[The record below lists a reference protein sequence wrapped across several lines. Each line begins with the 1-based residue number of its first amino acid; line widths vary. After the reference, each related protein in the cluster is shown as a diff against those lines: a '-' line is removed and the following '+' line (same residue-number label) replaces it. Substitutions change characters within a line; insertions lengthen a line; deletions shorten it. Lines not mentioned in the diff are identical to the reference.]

1 MAGLLVEFARLLRIL
16 GSMSG
21 NWNRREIRRTRNS
34 ALVIVLVPLLLI
46 IPGAFLGGWNWGAK
60 VAVIQIGMWISVFVS
75 IWLAWR
81 RVPIGAELSV
91 LLSATDSEKAGREF
105 TGDLREGVYDYIRL
119 VAAILASEIAAGFIA
134 LWLPA
139 HQNPAMALLLLPV
152 TIAFVTYTIWQEGRF
167 WWPALVHWLTWFTL
181 VTSVLAVFLP
191 KAAQEATNGSKE
203 VDGYLAALLRGEASV
218 QSVFWIIVAA
228 LVIAAMLAQKYGI
241 GKTKPAAKILIAVLV
256 IWWLAWGPGGGFIK
270 ERAAAYGEPRISAG
284 SGAGFR
290 RVEVRLKGVDQW
302 MRVANL
308 FPPCT
313 QYKIASGEARGG
325 LIRFADGSEQILGE
339 DGPDDLGRRDP
350 VAMKGEGVIG
360 VWVGPVGDC
369 RRSRG

>member
-1 MAGLLVEFARLLRIL
+1 MAGLLEFARLLRVL
-16 GSMSG
+16 GVIFG
-21 NWNRREIRRTRNS
+21 NWNRREFQRSRNS
-34 ALVIVLVPLLLI
+34 ALAIVIIPLFFI

-60 VAVIQIGMWISVFVS
+60 VAVIQIGMWISVFAS

-91 LLSATDSEKAGREF
+91 LLSATDPEKAEREF
-105 TGDLREGVYDYIRL
+105 TGDLREGVYNYIRL

-139 HQNPAMALLLLPV
+139 HQNPAMALILLPV
-152 TIAFVTYTIWQEGRF
+152 TIAFVTYTVWQDGRY

-181 VTSVLAVFLP
+181 TVSVFAVFLP
-191 KAAQEATNGSKE
+191 DTAKEAAEYLQKIDGKIVLSPQIFFLIAAAVVAVALAKFGGEAARPLAKFGIIA
-203 VDGYLAALLRGEASV
+203 LAA
-218 QSVFWIIVAA
+218 
-228 LVIAAMLAQKYGI
+228 
-241 GKTKPAAKILIAVLV
+241 
-256 IWWLAWGPGGGFIK
+256 WWLAWGPGGGFIK
-270 ERAAAYGEPRISAG
+270 ERAAAYGEQGISAG

-290 RVEVRLKGVDQW
+290 RVEVRLKGGDQW
-302 MRVANL
+302 VRVAHL

-313 QYKIASGEARGG
+313 QYKIAGGEARGG